1 MTPRSVSLLF
11 AFLFIAYLFP
21 YPSHA
26 HGDHS
31 PKQAL
36 EELKKTDA
44 APAAKEPDSL
54 DPMYAVE
61 EEIPME
67 SETSTSGSGLLGL
80 DNGSPDLGL
89 SPMDMGGMQHDSGNM
104 DNSGKH
110 ADHEMPKVEVSSHEW
125 VSSSR
130 KGYRAALGITL
141 LVGLGFV
148 ALTVVRPNE

>member
-1 MTPRSVSLLF
+1 MTRRSVSLLF

-26 HGDHS
+26 HGGGHS
-31 PKQAL
+31 EKKAL
-36 EELKKTDA
+36 DA
-44 APAAKEPDSL
+44 LMKADEAPAAKELDSM
-54 DPMYAVE
+54 DSMYAVE
-61 EEIPME
+61 EESSPM
-67 SETSTSGSGLLGL
+67 TGQGLPGL

-89 SPMDMGGMQHDSGNM
+89 GSMDMGGMQHEPGHTESAGEHT
-104 DNSGKH
+104 GHK
-110 ADHEMPKVEVSSHEW
+110 MPEVEVSSHEW

-148 ALTVVRPNE
+148 ALTVIRPNE